1 MLCLILKHFVSAF
14 IALVIGRSQLL
25 IDLHISHLS
34 SAHARLCRTCG
45 SRLSCRTY
53 LVGLILSDL
62 ACQTYLV
69 RLILSDLSCQTY
81 LVRLILSDLFS
92 DTVMSIIV
100 GLSENR

>member
-53 LVGLILSDL
+53 LVRLS
-62 ACQTYLV
+62 
-69 RLILSDLSCQTY
+69 LSDLSCQTY
-81 LVRLILSDLFS
+81 LVRLILRYSHVDHCRTQRESL
-92 DTVMSIIV
+92 V
-100 GLSENR
+100 GLRSNFRS

>member
-45 SRLSCRTY
+45 SRLSYRTY

-62 ACQTYLV
+62 A
-69 RLILSDLSCQTY
+69 CQTY